1 MQNACN
7 LAWALSV
14 MRHRPSVPFF
24 NGLQLKLQKA
34 LRDAPAT
41 VHPQNVGDMLQA
53 LAVLRMPLADG
64 LASDCRAWMVD
75 NVARLLPNHILA
87 YLNVRALHLDYK
99 FCHHLHIVSVCSCVH
114 VVQPCMW
121 RSVCREASPCAAHD
135 RIAGRLQG
143 MALLGDLGRSDF
155 QFFADG
161 IQINMGSPT
170 PLEWQSYA
178 HRIYVLAHL
187 VYEDA
192 PEGEAEDEQSECGFL
207 CYSLLG
213 ICCVR
218 DQLLAST
225 QVILLS
231 SGEQVCCHPLWVY
244 FCARLRGA
252 LRLQILAAPRPRRRG
267 ALRKDA
273 TRRGQIPR
281 TR

>member
-1 MQNACN
+1 
-7 LAWALSV
+7 
-14 MRHRPSVPFF
+14 MRCTR
-24 NGLQLKLQKA
+24 
-34 LRDAPAT
+34 
-41 VHPQNVGDMLQA
+41 
-53 LAVLRMPLADG
+53 
-64 LASDCRAWMVD
+64 
-75 NVARLLPNHILA
+75 RL
-87 YLNVRALHLDYK
+87 
-99 FCHHLHIVSVCSCVH
+99 
-114 VVQPCMW
+114 
-121 RSVCREASPCAAHD
+121 E
-135 RIAGRLQG
+135 AGRVQG

-192 PEGEAEDEQSECGFL
+192 PEGEAEDEQSECTFL

-231 SGEQVCCHPLWVY
+231 SGEQVCCHPLCVY
-244 FCARLRGA
+244 FCA
-252 LRLQILAAPRPRRRG
+252 AAPRCSAVADSCCASPSTARSSAQRCYT
-267 ALRKDA
+267 
-273 TRRGQIPR
+273 TRASF
-281 TR
+281 